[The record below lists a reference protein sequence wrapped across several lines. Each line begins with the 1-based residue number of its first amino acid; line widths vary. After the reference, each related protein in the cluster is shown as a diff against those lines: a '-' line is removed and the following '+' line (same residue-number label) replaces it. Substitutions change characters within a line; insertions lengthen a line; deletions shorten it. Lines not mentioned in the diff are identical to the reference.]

1 MNSLC
6 ATNWLLLALLT
17 ALLLDVGLRLAD
29 RPAVAETFQLDHCIT
44 AKPNDKPEAYLHTAH
59 HTYTGP

>member
-1 MNSLC
+1 MSSLR
-6 ATNWLLLALLT
+6 ATNWFLLAILT
-17 ALLLDVGLRLAD
+17 VLCLDLGVRLAE

-44 AKPNDKPEAYLHTAH
+44 AKPNDKPEAYLHTVH